1 MMILGEHYDE
11 YYGLDE
17 YDKYDPCGEYDL
29 CDDDDMEVEYG
40 N

>member
-17 YDKYDPCGEYDL
+17 YDEYDPCGEYDL

>member
-1 MMILGEHYDE
+1 MMVLGEHYDE

-17 YDKYDPCGEYDL
+17 YDEYDPCGEYDL

>member
-17 YDKYDPCGEYDL
+17 YDEYDPFGGYDEYD
-29 CDDDDMEVEYG
+29 DDEMEVEYG

>member
-17 YDKYDPCGEYDL
+17 YDKYDPFGGYDEYD
-29 CDDDDMEVEYG
+29 DDEMEVEYG